1 MSSSFV
7 RRAGLACIG
16 VAAVSFSTAATAMG
30 APPPRPLK
38 AQTFKLSSPTTTE
51 RNCATR
57 SVTGKGVVRHRYRAA
72 SQGVL
77 TARLAGPERSDWD
90 LAIVDA
96 RTNKALTG
104 SASND
109 SQEIAYWAVA
119 KGRRL
124 AVQACRHSGG
134 SSVKLSLQF
143 TKVDF
148 AALAR
153 ENKGEKA
160 ILARVKLKGG
170 ADAAKLQ
177 SLGLDLSDHGTSRY
191 RDVLLYSGEEQSKL
205 RSAGLT
211 FKVREADVL
220 AKRRRDIRSE
230 RRAAKRGK
238 ARAAQ
243 GAPRPPRGNRT
254 SYRRLE
260 DFQLELRELADDNP
274 DVVRVFELPRRSIEG
289 RRILGVEVAEGVGK
303 PDDGRPSFVNLGAHH
318 AREWPSGEATME
330 WLLDLV
336 AGYRAGDPRMVN
348 VVRNS
353 RTFHIPVVNV
363 DGYYATINSERNSL
377 EDPDA
382 GDAIGYEQAFAI
394 GAYKRKNCSTGD
406 PVTEA
411 QPCLLRTRPPS
422 WPGAFERRVTD
433 LPFRGPRHRPQP
445 QLRLLVGWPGHGAH
459 TTGTSGFGTT
469 YHGPGPFSEP
479 ETEALREWSRD
490 LNLSVLIG
498 NHTYTGLILR
508 PPGTSTDGP
517 AEDELNMRELGD
529 AMALETTTCRSS
541 GISSTTR
548 PARSTTTS
556 TAAWARTPT
565 RRRSGRRTSTRTTS
579 SRSSRIRRPAAGEL
593 RHRSDGGLSRRSARG
608 LYRRR

>member
-230 RRAAKRGK
+230 RRAAKRGRRAPPRARRARRAAT
-238 ARAAQ
+238 ARAIA
-243 GAPRPPRGNRT
+243 ASRT
-254 SYRRLE
+254 SSSSSGSSPTTTRTSSGSSSCLAARSRGAGSSASRLRRVS
-260 DFQLELRELADDNP
+260 A
-274 DVVRVFELPRRSIEG
+274 
-289 RRILGVEVAEGVGK
+289 
-303 PDDGRPSFVNLGAHH
+303 
-318 AREWPSGEATME
+318 
-330 WLLDLV
+330 
-336 AGYRAGDPRMVN
+336 
-348 VVRNS
+348 S
-353 RTFHIPVVNV
+353 RT
-363 DGYYATINSERNSL
+363 T
-377 EDPDA
+377 A
-382 GDAIGYEQAFAI
+382 GRA
-394 GAYKRKNCSTGD
+394 S
-406 PVTEA
+406 
-411 QPCLLRTRPPS
+411 
-422 WPGAFERRVTD
+422 
-433 LPFRGPRHRPQP
+433 
-445 QLRLLVGWPGHGAH
+445 
-459 TTGTSGFGTT
+459 
-469 YHGPGPFSEP
+469 
-479 ETEALREWSRD
+479 
-490 LNLSVLIG
+490 
-498 NHTYTGLILR
+498 
-508 PPGTSTDGP
+508 
-517 AEDELNMRELGD
+517 
-529 AMALETTTCRSS
+529 
-541 GISSTTR
+541 
-548 PARSTTTS
+548 
-556 TAAWARTPT
+556 
-565 RRRSGRRTSTRTTS
+565 
-579 SRSSRIRRPAAGEL
+579 
-593 RHRSDGGLSRRSARG
+593 
-608 LYRRR
+608 